1 MRGSARGRP
10 KNKCHGDETKRE
22 AVRLVRAGNRPGDVA
37 RRLEVPGA
45 DLAGTWAGK
54 AAGKGRTPAR
64 GAVRTGVGTD
74 ADGGR
79 VAELERE
86 PGEERARNEVLR
98 EMMCDPKAGDPGR
111 LSNSGKAELG
121 ERLRADLGWPL
132 RDVPARSG
140 ISKSSHGCARRANER
155 RAGRDAGVDALVASS
170 FARSGGAY
178 GYRRVWADI
187 ASSAGGGPAGGPVS
201 QREVR
206 APVRRQ
212 RLRGRRP
219 RARRR
224 WSSYAGEPDD
234 RPENVPRERALARR
248 EAGED
253 LGLGHDFSAAAP
265 GELAAADVTEFSI
278 PAGKVYL
285 SPVTDRFDGEPAA
298 RPVPTSP
305 DSELAVSSLGRYL
318 ASLPGGPGP
327 VVHTDGG
334 ATYRSASWKAAC
346 EAAGVT
352 RSMSGRAA
360 CPDNARAEG
369 FFGTPREEFFLGR
382 DWSGVGVGEF
392 EGELDGYLRWYVDDR
407 PEAFRDG
414 GETRYETIAGRR
426 RRLGLAL

>member
-1 MRGSARGRP
+1 M
-10 KNKCHGDETKRE
+10 
-22 AVRLVRAGNRPGDVA
+22 DV
-37 RRLEVPGA
+37 GQ
-45 DLAGTWAGK
+45 D
-54 AAGKGRTPAR
+54 
-64 GAVRTGVGTD
+64 D
-74 ADGGR
+74 GR
-79 VAELERE
+79 VAEPGRELE
-86 PGEERARNEVLR
+86 EERARNEVLR

-111 LSNSGKAELG
+111 LPDSGKAELG

-132 RDVPARSG
+132 KDVPARSG
-140 ISKSSHGCARRANER
+140 ISKSPCEYARRANAR
-155 RAGRDAGVDALVASS
+155 RAGRDAEVDALVASS
-170 FARSGGAY
+170 FAGSGGAY
-178 GYRRVWADI
+178 GYRRVWADLA
-187 ASSAGGGPAGGPVS
+187 ASGRAPAGGRPVS

-219 RARRR
+219 RARRP
-224 WSSYAGEPDD
+224 WSSYAGEADD
-234 RPENVPRERALARR
+234 RPENVPRERAAARR

-265 GELAAADVTEFSI
+265 GELAVTDVTEFSI
-278 PAGKVYL
+278 PAGKACL
-285 SPVTDRFDGEPAA
+285 SPVIDCFDGEPASWSIST
-298 RPVPTSP
+298 RP

-318 ASLPGGPGP
+318 ASLPGGRGP

-352 RSMSGRAA
+352 RSMSRKAA

-382 DWSGVGVGEF
+382 DWSGVGVEEF
-392 EGELDGYLRWYVDDR
+392 EAELDGYLRWYVDGR
-407 PEAFRDG
+407 LKAFRDG
-414 GETRYETIAGRR
+414 GATRYETIAGRR